1 MNTATQKTMFSS
13 ATGNWA
19 TPQEFFDKLNW
30 RFGKFTLD
38 PCATPY
44 NTKCANFYTEVED
57 GLTKDWEGE
66 NVFVNPPYGRGI
78 DQWIAKAH
86 REGQKTHTR
95 VVMLIPARTDTRY
108 WHDYV
113 MKAAEIHLVKGR
125 LKFGDSKNSAP
136 FPSAVVVFDSGW
148 GPSPTHKPVVY
159 TMEKS

>member
-1 MNTATQKTMFSS
+1 MNPATQKTMFSS

-44 NTKCANFYTEVED
+44 NTKCSNFYTEAEN

-78 DQWIAKAH
+78 DQWI
-86 REGQKTHTR
+86 
-95 VVMLIPARTDTRY
+95 
-108 WHDYV
+108 
-113 MKAAEIHLVKGR
+113 
-125 LKFGDSKNSAP
+125 
-136 FPSAVVVFDSGW
+136 
-148 GPSPTHKPVVY
+148 
-159 TMEKS
+159 EK